1 MTKLHEWQAFA
12 RSTGLRGWSRLK
24 KDDLVD
30 FLMENLWW
38 GGGEAGGGSDDPR
51 LNKAARLKIRK
62 HRKKNPLDEKNPAI
76 GVPVL
81 NPEKRNFPSKAIPKV
96 IEQNVETVVDW
107 LNWLENVEDESLRKE
122 VDPAV
127 EKLKKEIGELWKKRL
142 IVEEGKSAL
151 KGFAKQFFIRGDDS
165 SSPQEFL
172 LKARGHVVKLLR
184 ENPHTKTKCILHCE
198 MSRMVGEEE
207 IVADPFL
214 HSQQK
219 KNLGTNLEIV
229 GEMENEMIEN
239 LENFNRGGSNWMFEK
254 VIRLEIQF
262 ARWNPL
268 RGVPLRGSSW
278 IALPPALQKKKALIN
293 MKNEDDMCF
302 KWCLARACNPVAIHP
317 ERITAKLQEQAEE
330 LNWDGCQF
338 PMAVNKIKLFESRNP
353 HISVNCFG
361 WRSGSVFPLNI
372 VREEKE
378 CHVDLLLLKKEFNS
392 HFVLVKNF
400 SRLLSS
406 QVVRNGHERFFCK
419 SCLNSFRRV
428 EKLKEHK
435 KICGE
440 FEPTKIEVPGGLC
453 SFRNFQKIMHVPV
466 VGYADFESIL
476 KPISEKKEEG
486 GTGGTVKT
494 HEHVPCGFAFHL
506 VSPFLQ
512 TEPVLK
518 RAKDETEEL
527 PKDFIRELISCVKRT
542 QLSLPKKKMFPLTNE
557 EWKTFREATV
567 CWLCRKEFGDGN
579 LRKVRDHCHFTGKFR
594 GAAHSSCNLKFQR
607 PKFTPVFL
615 HNLQN
620 YDEHL
625 FVRAL
630 GTLDE
635 VLDVT
640 CIPNNEEK
648 YIAFSLKFE
657 LKKERREVAEG
668 EWKEFTVK
676 HEIRFLD
683 SFKFTLSGLSS
694 LVENLPKE
702 DLKETIRFFGERSE
716 LMSRKGVYP
725 YEFMDGFD
733 KFEKKQLPKKASFFS
748 RLNQEKVT
756 DENYQRALKV
766 WEEFSCQNMGEFH
779 DLYLKTDVL
788 LLADVMESFRKLC
801 EKHYELDPAHYF
813 TTPGLAWDAMLK
825 MTNVKLELLDDV
837 DQLLMVEKGIR
848 GGNSNVFKRFAK
860 ANNKFMKNFDEKQTS
875 RFLVYLDA
883 NNLYGWA
890 MSQPLPVGK
899 FAWTSEEELKNW
911 KNFVETEGR
920 GCILEVDLIYPEEL
934 HDSHNDFPLAPEIL
948 MLGSVEKLTQNLRNK
963 KGMVLHGRNLE
974 LFLSLGMTL
983 KTIRRG
989 IKFSEK
995 PFMKCYIDKNTELRA
1010 KGKTKFEKEFFKL
1023 MNNSVFGKTMENL
1036 RKRVSIELV
1045 KDAEKAEKL
1054 VNKPNFV
1061 EVKIF
1066 DEFLIAVKMRKT
1078 RVVMNK
1084 PIYAGMT
1091 TLDLSKLLMFNFH
1104 YGYVKKKWDKVSV
1117 VYTDTDSLVL
1127 EIETEDFFADI
1138 AADVPEWFDT
1148 NDFPADHPAVLNGM
1162 PIVLENKKKI
1172 GLMKD
1177 ECGGL
1182 IMTEF
1187 VALKPKLYS
1196 FLLEANE
1203 KIMEKQ
1209 KAKGVK
1215 KCMIKKSLRHA
1226 NFVKCLMT
1234 GKNQMRKQ
1242 TLFRSREHYLFTEN
1256 MTKIA
1261 LSAAD
1266 DKRIV
1271 LENGIDTLALGHWRE
1286 KSLCP

>member
-1 MTKLHEWQAFA
+1 M
-12 RSTGLRGWSRLK
+12 
-24 KDDLVD
+24 
-30 FLMENLWW
+30 FLIENLWW
-38 GGGEAGGGSDDPR
+38 GGGGPHPGGDPKM
-51 LNKAARLKIRK
+51 NKAARLRIRK

-76 GVPVL
+76 KVPVL
-81 NPEKRNFPSKAIPKV
+81 IPEKRPFPSKAIPKV

-107 LNWLENVEDESLRKE
+107 LNWLENVEDESLKKE

-165 SSPQEFL
+165 VFPQDFL
-172 LKARGHVVKLLR
+172 LKARGHVVKLLQ
-184 ENPHTKTKCILHCE
+184 ENPQTKTKCVLNCK

-207 IVADPFL
+207 IVDEPFF

-219 KNLGTNLEIV
+219 KNLGTNIEIV

-239 LENFNRGGSNWMFEK
+239 LERFNRRGSNWTFEK
-254 VIRLEIQF
+254 VLFLEIHF
-262 ARWNPL
+262 VRWNPL
-268 RGVPLRGSSW
+268 GGKPLGGKPLGGKPLRGSGW

-302 KWCLARACNPVAIHP
+302 KWCLARAGNPVEIHP
-317 ERITAKLQEQAEE
+317 ERITAKLREQAEK
-330 LNWDGCQF
+330 LNWEGCKF
-338 PMAVNKIKLFESRNP
+338 PMAVDKIKLFENRNP
-353 HISVNCFG
+353 NISVNVFG
-361 WRSGSVFPLNI
+361 WTESRWTKSRWNGGVFPLKV

-378 CHVDLLLLKKEFNS
+378 CHVDLLLLKKEFKS

-419 SCLNSFRRV
+419 RCLNSFPRV
-428 EKLKEHK
+428 ESLGKHQAL
-435 KICGE
+435 CGE
-440 FEPTKIEVPGGLC
+440 FEATKIEVPGGVC
-453 SFRNFQKIMHVPV
+453 SFRNFQKMMHVPV

-476 KPISEKKEEG
+476 KPISGKEGSG

-494 HEHVPCGFAFHL
+494 HEHIPCGFAFHL

-512 TEPVLK
+512 MEPVVK
-518 RAKDETEEL
+518 RAKDATEKL
-527 PKDFIRELISCVKRT
+527 PQEFIRELISSVKKAH
-542 QLSLPKKKMFPLTNE
+542 LSLPNKKMFPLTDK
-557 EWKTFREATV
+557 EWKTFREAKV

-579 LRKVRDHCHFTGKFR
+579 LRKVRDHCHFSGKFR
-594 GAAHSSCNLKFQR
+594 GAAHSLCNFKFQR
-607 PKFTPVFL
+607 PKFTPVFF

-620 YDEHL
+620 YDAHL

-635 VLDVT
+635 VLSVA

-648 YIAFSLKFE
+648 YISFSLKFE
-657 LKKERREVAEG
+657 LKTERKEVAEG
-668 EWKEFTVK
+668 EWKEFVVRHK
-676 HEIRFLD
+676 IRFLD
-683 SFKFTLSGLSS
+683 SFKFTLAGLSS

-702 DLKETIRFFGERSE
+702 ELKETVKFFGDRSE
-716 LMSRKGVYP
+716 LVMKKGVYP
-725 YEFMDGFD
+725 YEFMDGFE
-733 KFEKKQLPKKASFFS
+733 KFEKRQLPRKTSFFS

-756 DENYQRALKV
+756 DENYQRAQKI
-766 WEEFSCQNMGEFH
+766 WEEFSIKNMGEFH

-801 EKHYELDPAHYF
+801 EKHYELDPAHFF

-825 MTNVKLELLDDV
+825 MTKVELELLEDV
-837 DQLLMVEKGIR
+837 DQLLMIEKGIR

-860 ANNKFMKNFDEKQTS
+860 ANNKFMKNFDETQTS
-875 RFLVYLDA
+875 KFLVYLDA

-890 MSQPLPVGK
+890 MSQPLPVGD
-899 FAWTSEEELKNW
+899 FAWMSEEELENW
-911 KNFVETEGR
+911 EKFVKEEGK
-920 GCILEVDLIYPEEL
+920 GCILEVDLLYPREL
-934 HDSHNDFPLAPEIL
+934 HGDHNDFPLAPEIL
-948 MLGSVEKLTQNLRNK
+948 ELGKVEKLTQNLRDK
-963 KGMVLHGRNLE
+963 KDMVLHGRNLE
-974 LFLSLGMTL
+974 QVLSLGMKL
-983 KTIRRG
+983 KSIKRG

-1054 VNKPNFV
+1054 VTKPNFV
-1061 EVKIF
+1061 DVKIF
-1066 DEFLIAVKMRKT
+1066 DEFLIAIKMKKT

-1084 PIYAGMT
+1084 PIFAGMT
-1091 TLDLSKLLMFNFH
+1091 ILDLSKLLMFDFH
-1104 YGYVKKKWDKVSV
+1104 YGYVKKKWTGVSV
-1117 VYTDTDSLVL
+1117 LYTDTDSLVL

-1138 AADVPEWFDT
+1138 SADVPKWFDT
-1148 NDFPADHPAVLNGM
+1148 NDFSPEHPAVLNGM
-1162 PIVLENKKKI
+1162 PIVPENKKKI

-1177 ECGGL
+1177 ECGGAV
-1182 IMTEF
+1182 MTEF

-1196 FLLEANE
+1196 FLTEEDE
-1203 KIMEKQ
+1203 KIREKQ

-1215 KCMIKKSLRHA
+1215 KCIIRKSLRHE
-1226 NFVKCLMT
+1226 NFKKCLMS
-1234 GKNQMRKQ
+1234 GQSQMRKQ
-1242 TLFRSREHYLFTEN
+1242 SFFRSREHHLFTEN
-1256 MTKIA
+1256 MTKIT
-1261 LSAAD
+1261 LNPMD

-1271 LENGIDTLALGHWRE
+1271 LENGIDTLALGHWRGE
-1286 KSLCP
+1286 SLCP

>member
-1 MTKLHEWQAFA
+1 M
-12 RSTGLRGWSRLK
+12 
-24 KDDLVD
+24 
-30 FLMENLWW
+30 
-38 GGGEAGGGSDDPR
+38 
-51 LNKAARLKIRK
+51 
-62 HRKKNPLDEKNPAI
+62 
-76 GVPVL
+76 
-81 NPEKRNFPSKAIPKV
+81 

-165 SSPQEFL
+165 FSPQEFL
-172 LKARGHVVKLLR
+172 LKARGHVIKLLR

-239 LENFNRGGSNWMFEK
+239 LENFNRGGSNWVFEK

-268 RGVPLRGSSW
+268 RGSSSTLRGSSW

-361 WRSGSVFPLNI
+361 WRSGSVFPLKI

-428 EKLKEHK
+428 EKLEEHK

-440 FEPTKIEVPGGLC
+440 FEPTKIEVPGGVC

-486 GTGGTVKT
+486 GTGGTGGTVKT
-494 HEHVPCGFAFHL
+494 HEHVPCRFAFHL

-756 DENYQRALKV
+756 DENYQRAQKV

-825 MTNVKLELLDDV
+825 MTDVKLELLDDV

-848 GGNSNVFKRFAK
+848 GGNSNVFKRFAT

-899 FAWTSEEELKNW
+899 FAWMSEEELKNW

-974 LFLSLGMTL
+974 LFLSLGMKL

>member
-24 KDDLVD
+24 NDDLVD

-38 GGGEAGGGSDDPR
+38 GGGGPHPGGLGGDPKM
-51 LNKAARLKIRK
+51 NKAARLKIRK

-76 GVPVL
+76 DVPVL
-81 NPEKRNFPSKAIPKV
+81 IPEKRNFPSKAIPKV

-172 LKARGHVVKLLR
+172 LKARGHVIKLLR

-207 IVADPFL
+207 IVADRFL

-239 LENFNRGGSNWMFEK
+239 LENFNRGGSNWVFEK

-262 ARWNPL
+262 VRWNPL
-268 RGVPLRGSSW
+268 RGVSLGSSSTLRGSSW

-293 MKNEDDMCF
+293 MKNEDNMCF

-317 ERITAKLQEQAEE
+317 ERITAKLREQAEE

-361 WRSGSVFPLNI
+361 WRSGSVFPLKI

-400 SRLLSS
+400 SRLASS
-406 QVVRNGHERFFCK
+406 QVVSNGHERFFCK

-428 EKLKEHK
+428 EKLEEHK

-466 VGYADFESIL
+466 VGYADFKSIL
-476 KPISEKKEEG
+476 KPISEKKEGEG
-486 GTGGTVKT
+486 KTQKT

-518 RAKDETEEL
+518 RAKDETEKL
-527 PKDFIRELISCVKRT
+527 PKDFIRELISCVKRA

-579 LRKVRDHCHFTGKFR
+579 LRKVRDHCHFSGKFR

-607 PKFTPVFL
+607 PKFTPVFF

-657 LKKERREVAEG
+657 LKKERREVEG

-756 DENYQRALKV
+756 DENYQHALKV

-825 MTNVKLELLDDV
+825 MTEVKLELLDDV
-837 DQLLMVEKGIR
+837 DQLLMVEK
-848 GGNSNVFKRFAK
+848 
-860 ANNKFMKNFDEKQTS
+860 
-875 RFLVYLDA
+875 
-883 NNLYGWA
+883 
-890 MSQPLPVGK
+890 
-899 FAWTSEEELKNW
+899 
-911 KNFVETEGR
+911 
-920 GCILEVDLIYPEEL
+920 
-934 HDSHNDFPLAPEIL
+934 
-948 MLGSVEKLTQNLRNK
+948 
-963 KGMVLHGRNLE
+963 
-974 LFLSLGMTL
+974 
-983 KTIRRG
+983 
-989 IKFSEK
+989 
-995 PFMKCYIDKNTELRA
+995 
-1010 KGKTKFEKEFFKL
+1010 
-1023 MNNSVFGKTMENL
+1023 
-1036 RKRVSIELV
+1036 
-1045 KDAEKAEKL
+1045 
-1054 VNKPNFV
+1054 
-1061 EVKIF
+1061 
-1066 DEFLIAVKMRKT
+1066 
-1078 RVVMNK
+1078 
-1084 PIYAGMT
+1084 
-1091 TLDLSKLLMFNFH
+1091 
-1104 YGYVKKKWDKVSV
+1104 
-1117 VYTDTDSLVL
+1117 
-1127 EIETEDFFADI
+1127 
-1138 AADVPEWFDT
+1138 
-1148 NDFPADHPAVLNGM
+1148 
-1162 PIVLENKKKI
+1162 
-1172 GLMKD
+1172 
-1177 ECGGL
+1177 
-1182 IMTEF
+1182 
-1187 VALKPKLYS
+1187 
-1196 FLLEANE
+1196 
-1203 KIMEKQ
+1203 
-1209 KAKGVK
+1209 
-1215 KCMIKKSLRHA
+1215 
-1226 NFVKCLMT
+1226 
-1234 GKNQMRKQ
+1234 
-1242 TLFRSREHYLFTEN
+1242 
-1256 MTKIA
+1256 
-1261 LSAAD
+1261 
-1266 DKRIV
+1266 
-1271 LENGIDTLALGHWRE
+1271 
-1286 KSLCP
+1286 

>member
-1 MTKLHEWQAFA
+1 MVEL
-12 RSTGLRGWSRLK
+12 
-24 KDDLVD
+24 
-30 FLMENLWW
+30 
-38 GGGEAGGGSDDPR
+38 AG
-51 LNKAARLKIRK
+51 KC
-62 HRKKNPLDEKNPAI
+62 
-76 GVPVL
+76 
-81 NPEKRNFPSKAIPKV
+81 
-96 IEQNVETVVDW
+96 
-107 LNWLENVEDESLRKE
+107 EDESLRKE

-151 KGFAKQFFIRGDDS
+151 KGFVKQFFIRGDDS

-172 LKARGHVVKLLR
+172 LKARGHVIKLLR

-262 ARWNPL
+262 VRWNPL
-268 RGVPLRGSSW
+268 RGSSSTLRGSSW

-317 ERITAKLQEQAEE
+317 ERITAKLREQAEE
-330 LNWDGCQF
+330 LNWNGCQF

-361 WRSGSVFPLNI
+361 WRSGSVFPLKI

-378 CHVDLLLLKKEFNS
+378 CHVNLLLLNKEFNS

-419 SCLNSFRRV
+419 SCPNSFRRV
-428 EKLKEHK
+428 EKLEEHK

-453 SFRNFQKIMHVPV
+453 SFRNFQKIMHVLV

-476 KPISEKKEEG
+476 KPISEKKEEGGTG

-518 RAKDETEEL
+518 KAKNETEEL

-657 LKKERREVAEG
+657 LKKERREVEG
-668 EWKEFTVK
+668 EWKEFAVK

-683 SFKFTLSGLSS
+683 PFKFTLSGLSS

-848 GGNSNVFKRFAK
+848 GGNSNVFKRFAT

-899 FAWTSEEELKNW
+899 FAWMSEEELKNW

-948 MLGSVEKLTQNLRNK
+948 MLGSVEKLTQNLRDK

-974 LFLSLGMTL
+974 LFLSLGMKL
-983 KTIRRG
+983 KNIRRG
-989 IKFSEK
+989 ISFKES

-1023 MNNSVFGKTMENL
+1023 MNNSVFGKTMKNL

-1045 KDAEKAEKL
+1045 KDAERAEKL

-1061 EVKIF
+1061 DLKIF

-1242 TLFRSREHYLFTEN
+1242 TLFRSREHHLFTEN